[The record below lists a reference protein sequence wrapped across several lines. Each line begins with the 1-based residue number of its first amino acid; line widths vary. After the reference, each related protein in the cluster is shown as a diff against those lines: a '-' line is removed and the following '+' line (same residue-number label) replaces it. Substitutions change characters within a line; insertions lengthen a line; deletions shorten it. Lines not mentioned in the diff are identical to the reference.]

1 MQTLWQD
8 LRYGA
13 RMLMKQPSFTLIAVL
28 ALGLGIGV
36 NTAILSAVNGF
47 VLRPLP
53 VPKPDELIAPYWGRK
68 QDAQVWEA
76 FSYANY
82 EDLRA
87 QNQSFAG
94 LCAWA
99 NISASISSGESRNAA
114 ENERAEV
121 VLGELV
127 SGNYFD
133 VMGVKPLLGRGF
145 TPEEDRTPNSHPVVV
160 IGHQLWQRRFN
171 ADANVLGRT
180 ITLNGSPFTIIGVAP
195 ATLLGSTYY
204 LRDAFW
210 APAMM
215 AQKLGLRAE
224 WKTDRSYAAFKL
236 YGRLQPGVTRA
247 QAETDLK
254 RVAGSLAQLY
264 PRENAD
270 TKIQLRMELDG
281 RFQDDTQVIQYGG
294 VLALCISGLVL
305 LIACANVANLL
316 LARAVTRTREI
327 GIRQALGAG
336 RWRIVRQLLTE
347 SILLAA
353 PGGALGLLFAAWGAP
368 LIAATRP
375 PVPYPIVL
383 DFAPD
388 GAVLRWMLLITL
400 STAVIFGLAPAL
412 LAARTDLVAVV
423 KGEATAPTRRR
434 RWNLRG
440 ALVVAQV
447 TISLVVLICAGLFM
461 RSLSQ
466 AVKTDPGFQ
475 TENLVTMMINPGQLG
490 YDPADTAKRF
500 FPELL
505 RRIEAQPGV
514 RRAALVNEMPLMV
527 EQLTRGPIVKEGE
540 MDPPP
545 NQGVIPDC
553 SLVTPHYFDT
563 LRTPLVSGRDFTERD
578 TAEAAPVVIVNQE
591 FARRFYG
598 DERAALG
605 KRFRF
610 AQGTPLMEIIGVAGD
625 GRYRTLYEDRRPYL
639 FLPVAQH
646 PNQFMTLA
654 LSAQSAAALPA
665 VVESARQ
672 VIAQMDSRL
681 PVLGVMTAEENM
693 SLAYWGPRVAAG
705 MATTFG
711 VLALVLATLGLY
723 SVMTY
728 AVAQRTREIGIRMAL
743 GAQVGDVLRLI
754 VRQGLRLVLIGI
766 ALGLLGAIALTRVLA
781 SLLLGVGATDPLTF
795 IGVALGLVAVALL
808 ACWLP
813 ARRATKVDPL
823 IALRCD

>member
-1 MQTLWQD
+1 
-8 LRYGA
+8 
-13 RMLMKQPSFTLIAVL
+13 
-28 ALGLGIGV
+28 
-36 NTAILSAVNGF
+36 
-47 VLRPLP
+47 
-53 VPKPDELIAPYWGRK
+53 
-68 QDAQVWEA
+68 
-76 FSYANY
+76 
-82 EDLRA
+82 
-87 QNQSFAG
+87 
-94 LCAWA
+94 
-99 NISASISSGESRNAA
+99 
-114 ENERAEV
+114 
-121 VLGELV
+121 
-127 SGNYFD
+127 
-133 VMGVKPLLGRGF
+133 
-145 TPEEDRTPNSHPVVV
+145 
-160 IGHQLWQRRFN
+160 
-171 ADANVLGRT
+171 
-180 ITLNGSPFTIIGVAP
+180 
-195 ATLLGSTYY
+195 
-204 LRDAFW
+204 
-210 APAMM
+210 
-215 AQKLGLRAE
+215 
-224 WKTDRSYAAFKL
+224 
-236 YGRLQPGVTRA
+236 
-247 QAETDLK
+247 
-254 RVAGSLAQLY
+254 
-264 PRENAD
+264 
-270 TKIQLRMELDG
+270 
-281 RFQDDTQVIQYGG
+281 
-294 VLALCISGLVL
+294 
-305 LIACANVANLL
+305 
-316 LARAVTRTREI
+316 
-327 GIRQALGAG
+327 
-336 RWRIVRQLLTE
+336 
-347 SILLAA
+347 
-353 PGGALGLLFAAWGAP
+353 
-368 LIAATRP
+368 
-375 PVPYPIVL
+375 
-383 DFAPD
+383 
-388 GAVLRWMLLITL
+388 
-400 STAVIFGLAPAL
+400 
-412 LAARTDLVAVV
+412 
-423 KGEATAPTRRR
+423 
-434 RWNLRG
+434 
-440 ALVVAQV
+440 
-447 TISLVVLICAGLFM
+447 VLICAGLFM